1 MSDTTATAALRIA
14 PLFVGV
20 FAVVQ
25 IPLTVAV
32 GLRRVKTG
40 IQLLD
45 GGDAILLR
53 RQRAHGNFVE
63 TVPMA
68 LMAMAAA
75 EWRGA
80 PAWLLVTGGCSLVIG
95 RTLHYVTLLRSPFA
109 VTRAIGMV
117 LTLLPIAA
125 FGLCAIWR
133 SAW

>member
-1 MSDTTATAALRIA
+1 MSGTTATAALRIA

-20 FAVVQ
+20 FAVIQV
-25 IPLTVAV
+25 PLTVAV

-45 GGDAILLR
+45 GGDSVLLR
-53 RQRAHGNFVE
+53 RQRGHGNFVE

-75 EWRGA
+75 EWLGT
-80 PAWLLVTGGCSLVIG
+80 PAWLLVTGGCALLIG
-95 RTLHYVTLLRSPFA
+95 RALHYVTLLRSPFA

-125 FGLCAIWR
+125 FGLCAIWQ